1 VLNYHL
7 RRTAV
12 DYGVPLLT
20 NPNLVA
26 MFANAMT
33 AHAHKPFVGLSPE
46 SLFDH
51 YRAEKPSDAWT
62 APSEFH

>member
-1 VLNYHL
+1 M

-20 NPNLVA
+20 NLNLVKE
-26 MFANAMT
+26 FST
-33 AHAHKPFVGLSPE
+33 AAAKFKKGELIGLKPD

-51 YRAEKPSDAWT
+51 YREESDSDAWSSPT
-62 APSEFH
+62 EFH